1 MITALHTAREL
12 AFFGNFGLV
21 NNLLISFFF
30 FISLTIQLSLFELG
44 LYFFSLFQEMHNF
57 LTNDKRGIKSFTQF

>member
-12 AFFGNFGLV
+12 AFFGNLGLV

-30 FISLTIQLSLFELG
+30 H
-44 LYFFSLFQEMHNF
+44 FSYHTAVFV
-57 LTNDKRGIKSFTQF
+57 